1 MRPRHVLLLVASLLV
16 APAASA
22 ELFPNVRKG
31 YNFDAPP
38 SWRLA
43 HPDYMLASP
52 SGASLSESD
61 LPPKGAHTLE
71 KISKSAG
78 MIACIGADYEDT
90 NEQFPLDGEGW
101 NGLVKVFVEPRRTN
115 RQQRHVLQLVAQYG
129 ENYRIF
135 YLAMPTTEWLGDRGT
150 FTKVLGSLR
159 FE

>member
-1 MRPRHVLLLVASLLV
+1 MRLRRVLLLVVTLVV
-16 APAASA
+16 APSASA
-22 ELFPNVRKG
+22 ELFPNIRKG
-31 YNFDAPP
+31 YNFEAPA

-61 LPPKGAHTLE
+61 LPPKGVLTLE

-115 RQQRHVLQLVAQYG
+115 RQQRHVLQLVAQHG
-129 ENYRIF
+129 DSYRIF
-135 YLAMPTTEWLGDRGT
+135 YLAMPTTEWKGDRKG
-150 FTKVLGSLR
+150 FTAVLGSLR
-159 FE
+159 FQ